1 MTRKVSVLFV
11 DDEPNIL
18 SAVRRHVR
26 RYRDEW
32 DLHFAQGGV
41 EAVRVIT
48 CETVDIIVTDM
59 KMPEVDG
66 TRLLEWISEHHPKII
81 RFVLSGEAKPDEI
94 YRIVGRSH
102 RFLAKP
108 CSPEAIVAGIRDVV
122 DAQLHDQ
129 LENGAVEMSMLDRLG
144 TPPGIV
150 TELQAHLEQEEP
162 CLDRIADIVRKDPS
176 LSLRMLQLCN
186 SAYFKQPFPTCSIRK
201 AVSHVGAD
209 RLRELLEAGRL
220 GQQSRANS
228 GENAAVTEAH
238 CLARA
243 TMDACAELT
252 QKPDSLSA
260 AYVVGLG
267 LRCSAVD
274 ASGTLAQAALRAA
287 FLTVLLGLPE
297 ILKKTLL
304 GLAETNA
311 QAPQEHWPK
320 LIAGAIAAQ
329 EFQTLSSE
337 AVT

>member
-1 MTRKVSVLFV
+1 MSRKVSVLFV

-32 DLHFAQGGV
+32 DLHFANGGV
-41 EAVRVIT
+41 EAVKVIT

-108 CSPEAIVAGIRDVV
+108 CDPEAIVAGIRDVV

-129 LENGAVEMSMLDRLG
+129 LENGVFEMSMLDRLG
-144 TPPGIV
+144 TPAGIIN
-150 TELQAHLEQEEP
+150 ELQAHLDQEEP
-162 CLDRIADIVRKDPS
+162 SLDRIADIVRKDPS

-186 SAYFKQPFPTCSIRK
+186 SAYFKQPLRTCSIRR
-201 AVSHVGAD
+201 AVAHVGSE
-209 RLRELLEAGRL
+209 RLRDLLDAGRL
-220 GQQSRANS
+220 GQQSRTKAD
-228 GENAAVTEAH
+228 ENPAALEAH
-238 CLARA
+238 RLASSA
-243 TMDACAELT
+243 MDQCARLT
-252 QKPDSLSA
+252 ENPDMLSA

-267 LRCSAVD
+267 LRSSAID
-274 ASGTLAQAALRAA
+274 ASRTLAQAALRAA

-297 ILKKTLL
+297 ILGKTLL
-304 GLAETNA
+304 GLAESNA
-311 QAPQEHWPK
+311 QAPQENWPE
-320 LIAGAIAAQ
+320 LIAGAIARQ
-329 EFQTLSSE
+329 DVPSLSSE